1 VRPLLNRVGHGGGRV
16 PVPVP
21 VPMSG
26 DGEQKQ
32 ETTVGSDIDKEIAR
46 NRYSKRAVER
56 KS

>member
-1 VRPLLNRVGHGGGRV
+1 V